1 MEPRASVIIPTYNRR
16 EILRKALLALAKST
30 VPFDEFEVVV
40 VDDGSTDGTK
50 DMIDSLELPYDLIY
64 ERQERK
70 GPASARNL
78 AINLARGEIMIFID
92 SDILVVPE
100 FVSAHLAAHKE
111 PKVVA
116 VGPVVHTDNID
127 DPYSASF
134 KITDVSRA
142 FFATGNASV
151 AKEHLLEA
159 GLFDEAF
166 NQYGWEDL
174 ELGHRLRKLGLRKVK
189 VPEAVGYHYKERL
202 KVASLPRHRQRE
214 RERGRMAVLF
224 VERDPTWATRLQVE
238 MSPIMFGLDRVLS
251 IGNWPNREGTM
262 RLLQTLEDRG

>member
-1 MEPRASVIIPTYNRR
+1 MPAIWPLIWPGQNR
-16 EILRKALLALAKST
+16 
-30 VPFDEFEVVV
+30 V
-40 VDDGSTDGTK
+40 
-50 DMIDSLELPYDLIY
+50 
-64 ERQERK
+64 
-70 GPASARNL
+70 
-78 AINLARGEIMIFID
+78 FID

-100 FVSAHLAAHKE
+100 FIGAHSLHNE
-111 PKVVA
+111 PQVVA

-134 KITDVSRA
+134 KITDMSRA

-189 VPEAVGYHYKERL
+189 VPEAVGYHYKEPL
-202 KVASLPRHRQRE
+202 KVASLRHRQRN
-214 RERGRMAVLF
+214 GAGQDGGALCG
-224 VERDPTWATRLQVE
+224 RDPTWATACR
-238 MSPIMFGLDRVLS
+238 
-251 IGNWPNREGTM
+251 WK
-262 RLLQTLEDRG
+262 